1 MTFIQ
6 KNSYLTVLFLL
17 ILSFSFYSVFTHNTQ
32 EGQMSLVQV
41 EQGDTLWTLAE
52 SFSGST
58 PQHEWIEEI
67 MKENGLNTPKIIAGQ
82 SIKIPSEQ
90 LKFAPDETTKL
101 AGDAE

>member
-6 KNSYLTVLFLL
+6 KNSYLTVLFAL
-17 ILSFSFYSVFTHNTQ
+17 ILSFSFYSVFIHNVQ
-32 EGQMSLVQV
+32 ESEMSLVQV

-52 SFSGST
+52 SFSGNT
-58 PQHEWIEEI
+58 PHQKWIEEI
-67 MKENGLNTPKIIAGQ
+67 MKENGLSTPKIIAGQ

-90 LKFAPDETTKL
+90 LKFAPDQTTKL